1 MRHALAFLSAALL
14 FTGCHKNTG
23 ESPDPPAGNAS
34 YRDAGDTTGSTGNSL
49 AAPSDSGTQSPSG
62 TKAQAGT
69 QTPGGDR
76 AAVEACV
83 DRWLQEHNSTIRQR
97 RGRRVAGGAPL
108 FNEATGETR
117 DRLGS
122 RLSRASP
129 TPRRPASPRARSKEF
144 PSPPAPGGQASSRV
158 RGFPRTRQVS

>member
-23 ESPDPPAGNAS
+23 ENPNPPAGDAS

-49 AAPSDSGTQSPSG
+49 AASSDSGTQAPG
-62 TKAQAGT
+62 ATKAQAGT
-69 QTPGGDR
+69 QAPDGDR

-83 DRWLQEHNSTIRQR
+83 DRWLQEHKLDPYGNAEGTMY
-97 RGRRVAGGAPL
+97 AGGTPL

-117 DRLGS
+117 DRLEYVFSRQPEAKKACVSKGS
-122 RLSRASP
+122 
-129 TPRRPASPRARSKEF
+129 K
-144 PSPPAPGGQASSRV
+144 
-158 RGFPRTRQVS
+158 

>member
-23 ESPDPPAGNAS
+23 ENPTPPAGDAS
-34 YRDAGDTTGSTGNSL
+34 YRDAGDTGSTGNSL
-49 AAPSDSGTQSPSG
+49 AAPADSG

-83 DRWLQEHNSTIRQR
+83 DRWLQEHKMDQYGNAEGTMY
-97 RGRRVAGGAPL
+97 AGGTPL

-117 DRLGS
+117 DRLEYVFSRQPDAKKACVPQGS
-122 RLSRASP
+122 
-129 TPRRPASPRARSKEF
+129 K
-144 PSPPAPGGQASSRV
+144 
-158 RGFPRTRQVS
+158 